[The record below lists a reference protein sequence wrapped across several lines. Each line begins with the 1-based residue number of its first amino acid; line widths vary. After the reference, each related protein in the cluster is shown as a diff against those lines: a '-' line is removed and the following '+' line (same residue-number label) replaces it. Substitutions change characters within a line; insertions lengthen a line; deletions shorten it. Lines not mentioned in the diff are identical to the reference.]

1 MNSHN
6 EGSTKDHE
14 GVGVQEV
21 FLVITNVILEFF
33 LMIWWILWN
42 SIRSSV
48 LGKDNKKN
56 LSLFSEQFSTLT

>member
-21 FLVITNVILEFF
+21 FLVITNVILDEMADSVEFY
-33 LMIWWILWN
+33 
-42 SIRSSV
+42 
-48 LGKDNKKN
+48 
-56 LSLFSEQFSTLT
+56 

>member
-33 LMIWWILWN
+33 LIRWWILWN

-48 LGKDNKKN
+48 LRVDNKKN
-56 LSLFSEQFSTLT
+56 YHFFSEQFSTLT